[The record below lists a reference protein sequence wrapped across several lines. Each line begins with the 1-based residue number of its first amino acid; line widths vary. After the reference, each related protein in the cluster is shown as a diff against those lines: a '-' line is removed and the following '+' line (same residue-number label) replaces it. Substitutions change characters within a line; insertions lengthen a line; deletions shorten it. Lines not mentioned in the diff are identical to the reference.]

1 MTNQKLSTS
10 LDVALVTY
18 AGLPELDPD
27 DRPLAAALAARGLE
41 VGIVRWDEPGFDWG
55 STRMALVRS
64 PWDYY
69 KRYDEFLAWAER
81 TAAVTR
87 LENPFP
93 ILAWNTDKRYL
104 VELARAGAP
113 VVDTLLLE
121 RGERADLSGLLA
133 ARGWSSVVLKPAVS
147 ADSWEALWIGPGE
160 AAKGQAHLDRLL
172 PDRAMLVQPFLAS
185 VESYGERCLVAID
198 GELSHAVR
206 KNALTQGGRWAG
218 LPEGTP
224 VEIAPEE
231 RAAAESILERAGRLA
246 GFERTLYARIDLVR
260 DDAGEPRLLELELAE
275 PTLFVSTSAA
285 GLARLVAAIEGRLA

>member
-1 MTNQKLSTS
+1 M
-10 LDVALVTY
+10 DVALVTY

-27 DRPLAAALAARGLE
+27 DRPLADALRARGLG
-41 VGIVRWDEPGFDWG
+41 VGIVRWDDPAFDWA

-104 VELARAGAP
+104 VELARTGAP

-121 RGERADLSGLLA
+121 RGERADLAALLA
-133 ARGWSSVVLKPAVS
+133 GRGWTSAVLKPAVS
-147 ADSWEALWIGPGE
+147 ADSWEALWVGPGE
-160 AAKGQAHLDRLL
+160 VDRGQAHLDRLL

-185 VESYGERCLVAID
+185 VEEYGERCLVAID

-206 KNALTQGGRWAG
+206 KNALTRGGRWAG

-224 VEIAPEE
+224 VEIAPDE
-231 RAAAESILERAGRLA
+231 RTAAVEVLAAAGRLA
-246 GFERTLYARIDLVR
+246 DFERTLYARIDLVR
-260 DDAGEPRLLELELAE
+260 DDAGRPRLLELELAE
-275 PTLFVSTSAA
+275 PTLFVSTSAP
-285 GLARLVAAIEGRLA
+285 GLERLVAAIERRLS